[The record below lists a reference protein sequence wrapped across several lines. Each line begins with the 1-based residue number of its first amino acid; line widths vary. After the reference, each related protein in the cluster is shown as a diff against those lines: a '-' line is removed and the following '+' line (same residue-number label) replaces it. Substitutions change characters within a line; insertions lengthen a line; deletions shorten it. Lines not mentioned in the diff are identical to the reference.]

1 MMAEGDVMTPGA
13 TRPRPGGVRSSWLW
27 GLAFGLAAL
36 LPFLRPTGYVLDVA
50 TNTMIWAILTY
61 GLNVMLGYAG
71 QLSLAHAGFFGIGA
85 YAVGI
90 LTLKAGWS
98 FWVAW
103 PVGVL
108 ICALGGL
115 LLGLVAF
122 RTKGDAFAI
131 FTLGV
136 GVIIQLVINKWDS
149 LTGGNDGLNGVPPP
163 GGLDAFSQLI
173 GLRSSG
179 GFYLLGLAALALT
192 VLVAARARR
201 SVFGRSLFAIRGG
214 EDLARSAG
222 IDVYSH
228 KLRAMMLS
236 TAIAGFAGGLYAVYS
251 GFLGSAVTG
260 PVTTFTM
267 LLYLLVGGVGTLLG
281 PLLGTALIFTLTQTL
296 KDLQDYQYIVFG
308 PLLVVLVMFMPQ
320 GLVGVWER
328 LRARRRAPAG
338 APEAAGGTGHA

>member
-1 MMAEGDVMTPGA
+1 MTRAGSRTTA
-13 TRPRPGGVRSSWLW
+13 AWLW
-27 GLAFGLAAL
+27 IPAFLLAAAV
-36 LPFLRPTGYVLDVA
+36 PFLQPSGFTMELLINV
-50 TNTMIWAILTY
+50 MIWAMLAY

-71 QLSLAHAGFFGIGA
+71 QLPLAHAGFFGIGA

-98 FWVAW
+98 FWAAW
-103 PVGVL
+103 PLAVAL
-108 ICALGGL
+108 CALGGL

-136 GVIIQLVINKWDS
+136 GVIIQQVINKWDD
-149 LTGGNDGLNGVPPP
+149 LTGGNDGLNGVPAP
-163 GGLDAFSQLI
+163 GGLDTFAQ
-173 GLRSSG
+173 GLGLKTSG
-179 GFYLLGLAALALT
+179 GFYLLALLSLALT
-192 VLVAARARR
+192 VLVAARARH
-201 SVFGRSLFAIRGG
+201 SVFGRSLLAIRGG

-222 IDVYSH
+222 IDVFSH

-236 TAIAGFAGGLYAVYS
+236 TAIAGFAGGLYAAYV

-260 PVTTFTM
+260 PVTTFTT

-281 PLLGTALIFTLTQTL
+281 PLLGTALMYGLTQLL

-308 PLLVVLVMFMPQ
+308 PLLVLLVMFMPQ
-320 GLVGVWER
+320 GLVGLWEKV
-328 LRARRRAPAG
+328 RARRRPVSAP
-338 APEAAGGTGHA
+338 PAAEVSHD

>member
-1 MMAEGDVMTPGA
+1 MAQGNVTA
-13 TRPRPGGVRSSWLW
+13 RPGGLRASGLWL
-27 GLAFGLAAL
+27 LAFALAAL
-36 LPFLRPTGYVLDVA
+36 LPFFGPSGYLLDVA
-50 TNTMIWAILTY
+50 INIMIWGMLAY
-61 GLNVMLGYAG
+61 GLNVLLGYAG

-98 FWVAW
+98 FWLAW
-103 PVGVL
+103 PVAVV

-163 GGLDAFSQLI
+163 GGLDAFSQAI

-179 GFYLLGLAALALT
+179 GFYLLGLAALGLI
-192 VLVAARARR
+192 VLVAARSGR

-236 TAIAGFAGGLYAVYS
+236 TAIAGFAGGFYAAYS
-251 GFLGSAVTG
+251 GFLGYAVTG
-260 PVTTFTM
+260 PVTTFTT

-281 PLLGTALIFTLTQTL
+281 PLLGTALIYGLTELL
-296 KDLQDYQYIVFG
+296 KDLQDYRYIVFG
-308 PLLVVLVMFMPQ
+308 PLLVLLVMFMPQ
-320 GLVGVWER
+320 GLVGLWER
-328 LRARRRAPAG
+328 LRARRRSGAG
-338 APEAAGGTGHA
+338 VAETAGEGGHA